1 MGVLRGCQEEV
12 QVEKARR
19 KYRMTDERAQLT
31 EKGRNHQ
38 EKKADG
44 KASAYAAG
52 QENKADWGRKIAEET
67 EAQLGEADTWTD
79 QLQTLVRQNKLAVF
93 SALLIFLMI
102 LVAIFAPLVAPYDH
116 LAQSL
121 TERLQDPSPA
131 HWLGT
136 DELGRDVLSRIIFGA
151 RISLTVGLLPTMI
164 SMAIGTVLGLC
175 AGFYGG
181 KTDFIIMRLADV
193 MLAFP
198 SLLLAMV
205 VMYTMGGGLINIF
218 IALSLVNWAGTAR
231 IVRSQ
236 TLSLKE
242 KEFVE
247 AARSIGVKKRTIMF
261 RHILPNCLPS
271 LIVLFTLNIPSA
283 ILSEASLSFL
293 GIGAQPPSASWG
305 LMVVRGKKY
314 LFSEPWLS
322 IAPSVAIMLVVLAF
336 NFLGDGLRD
345 VLDPYLK
352 EQ

>member
-1 MGVLRGCQEEV
+1 MRNSGENGSEMTVKHLWTEGAVPVSGVRDPMSE
-12 QVEKARR
+12 
-19 KYRMTDERAQLT
+19 
-31 EKGRNHQ
+31 
-38 EKKADG
+38 
-44 KASAYAAG
+44 
-52 QENKADWGRKIAEET
+52 I
-67 EAQLGEADTWTD
+67 GEADTWMD
-79 QLQTLVRQNKLAVF
+79 QVKTLIRQNKLAAA
-93 SALLIFLMI
+93 SAVLILLII
-102 LVAIFAPLVAPYDH
+102 LAAVFAPLVAPYDH

-121 TERLQDPSPA
+121 TDRLQTPSMA

-151 RISLTVGLLPTMI
+151 RISLTIGLVPTLI

-175 AGFYGG
+175 AGVYGG
-181 KTDFIIMRLADV
+181 KVDFVIMRLADV

-218 IALSLVNWAGTAR
+218 IALSLINWASSAR
-231 IVRSQ
+231 VVGSQ

-242 KEFVE
+242 KEYVE
-247 AARSIGVKKRTIMF
+247 AARSIGVSRWKIMF

-293 GIGAQPPSASWG
+293 GVGAQPPSASWG
-305 LMVVRGKKY
+305 LMAVRGKKY
-314 LFSEPWLS
+314 LFSEPWLC
-322 IAPSVAIMLVVLAF
+322 IAPSVAIMIVVLAF

>member
-1 MGVLRGCQEEV
+1 MAVSGTN
-12 QVEKARR
+12 
-19 KYRMTDERAQLT
+19 TDSNL
-31 EKGRNHQ
+31 
-38 EKKADG
+38 
-44 KASAYAAG
+44 AAG
-52 QENKADWGRKIAEET
+52 S
-67 EAQLGEADTWTD
+67 LGHHGEIGESDTWLD
-79 QLQTLVRQNKLAVF
+79 KAKTLVRQNKLAAF
-93 SALLIFLMI
+93 SAVLILLMI
-102 LVAIFAPLVAPYDH
+102 LIAVFAPVAAPYDH
-116 LAQSL
+116 LKQSL
-121 TERLQDPSPA
+121 GDRLQPPSTA

-151 RISLTVGLLPTMI
+151 RISLTIGLVPTLI
-164 SMAIGTVLGLC
+164 SMSIGTILGMC

-181 KTDFIIMRLADV
+181 KADFIIMRLADV

-218 IALSLVNWAGTAR
+218 IALSLVNWASTAR
-231 IVRSQ
+231 VVRAQ

-242 KEFVE
+242 KEYVE
-247 AARSIGVKKRTIMF
+247 AARSIGVKRWRIMF

-293 GIGAQPPSASWG
+293 GVGAQPPSASWG

-322 IAPSVAIMLVVLAF
+322 IAPSAAIMIVTLAF

>member
-1 MGVLRGCQEEV
+1 MRNSGETGSE
-12 QVEKARR
+12 
-19 KYRMTDERAQLT
+19 MTVKHLWKE
-31 EKGRNHQ
+31 G
-38 EKKADG
+38 
-44 KASAYAAG
+44 AAPVSG
-52 QENKADWGRKIAEET
+52 GSDPMSEI
-67 EAQLGEADTWTD
+67 GEAETWKD
-79 QLQTLVRQNKLAVF
+79 QVKTLIRQNKLAAA
-93 SALLIFLMI
+93 SAVLIFLII
-102 LVAIFAPLVAPYDH
+102 LAAVFAPFVAPYDH

-121 TERLQDPSPA
+121 TDRLQTPSMA

-151 RISLTVGLLPTMI
+151 RISLTIGLVPTLI

-175 AGFYGG
+175 AGVYGG
-181 KTDFIIMRLADV
+181 KVDFVIMRLADV

-218 IALSLVNWAGTAR
+218 IALSLINWASTAR
-231 IVRSQ
+231 VVRSQ

-242 KEFVE
+242 KEYVE
-247 AARSIGVKKRTIMF
+247 AARSIGVSRWTIMF

-293 GIGAQPPSASWG
+293 GVGAQPPSASWG
-305 LMVVRGKKY
+305 LMAVRGKKY
-314 LFSEPWLS
+314 LFSEPWLC
-322 IAPSVAIMLVVLAF
+322 IAPSVAIMIVVLAF

>member
-1 MGVLRGCQEEV
+1 M
-12 QVEKARR
+12 
-19 KYRMTDERAQLT
+19 
-31 EKGRNHQ
+31 
-38 EKKADG
+38 AD
-44 KASAYAAG
+44 Y
-52 QENKADWGRKIAEET
+52 ENKGSVMADLADDGA
-67 EAQLGEADTWTD
+67 AQIGEADTWQD
-79 QLQTLVRQNKLAVF
+79 KAKTLVRQNKLAAF
-93 SALLIFLMI
+93 SAVLIVVIILMA
-102 LVAIFAPLVAPYDH
+102 VFAPLVAPYDH
-116 LAQSL
+116 IRQSL
-121 TERLQDPSPA
+121 TDRLQAPGAA

-151 RISLTVGLLPTMI
+151 RISLMIGLVPTLI
-164 SMAIGTVLGLC
+164 SMAIGTVLGLF

-181 KTDFIIMRLADV
+181 KVDFMIMRLADI

-231 IVRSQ
+231 VVRSQ

-242 KEFVE
+242 KEYVE
-247 AARSIGVKKRTIMF
+247 AARSIGVKKPVMMF
-261 RHILPNCLPS
+261 RHILPNCMPS
-271 LIVLFTLNIPSA
+271 LIVLFTLNIPAA

-293 GIGAQPPSASWG
+293 GVGAQPPSASWG

-314 LFSEPWLS
+314 LLAGQPWLA
-322 IAPSVAIMLVVLAF
+322 IAPCVAIMIVVMAF
-336 NFLGDGLRD
+336 NFFGDGLRD

>member
-1 MGVLRGCQEEV
+1 MTKLDGGADMLHKATLEQELSKSPDEITGSS
-12 QVEKARR
+12 VENSF
-19 KYRMTDERAQLT
+19 TGNEDQ
-31 EKGRNHQ
+31 
-38 EKKADG
+38 
-44 KASAYAAG
+44 
-52 QENKADWGRKIAEET
+52 I
-67 EAQLGEADTWTD
+67 GESDTWLD
-79 QLQTLVRQNKLAVF
+79 KVRTLVRQNKLAAF
-93 SALLIFLMI
+93 SAVLIMLII
-102 LVAIFAPLVAPYDH
+102 LAAVFAPIAAPYDY
-116 LAQSL
+116 LRQSL
-121 TERLQDPSPA
+121 VDRLQHPSA
-131 HWLGT
+131 EHWLGT

-151 RISLTVGLLPTMI
+151 RISLTIGLVPTLI
-164 SMAIGTVLGLC
+164 SMAIGTVLGMC

-181 KTDFIIMRLADV
+181 KVDFIIMRLADV

-218 IALSLVNWAGTAR
+218 IALSLVNWASTAR
-231 IVRSQ
+231 VVRSQ

-242 KEFVE
+242 KEYVE
-247 AARSIGVKKRTIMF
+247 AARSIGVKKWTIMF

-293 GIGAQPPSASWG
+293 GVGAQPPSASWG

-322 IAPSVAIMLVVLAF
+322 IAPSIAIMIVVMAF

-352 EQ
+352 QQ

>member
-1 MGVLRGCQEEV
+1 MCSSDLEKNISSQIGEE
-12 QVEKARR
+12 
-19 KYRMTDERAQLT
+19 
-31 EKGRNHQ
+31 
-38 EKKADG
+38 
-44 KASAYAAG
+44 
-52 QENKADWGRKIAEET
+52 
-67 EAQLGEADTWTD
+67 DTWLD
-79 QLQTLVRQNKLAVF
+79 KGKTLVRQNKIAAF
-93 SALLIFLMI
+93 SALVILLIL
-102 LVAIFAPLVAPYDH
+102 LAAIFAPLVAPYDH
-116 LAQSL
+116 LEQSL
-121 TERLQDPSPA
+121 ADRLKDPSAA

-151 RISLTVGLLPTMI
+151 RISLTIGLVPTLI

-205 VMYTMGGGLINIF
+205 VMYTMGGGLVNIF

-247 AARSIGVKKRTIMF
+247 AARSMGVGKWTIMF

-271 LIVLFTLNIPSA
+271 LIVLFTLNIPAA

-293 GIGAQPPSASWG
+293 GIGAQPPSPSWG
-305 LMVVRGKKY
+305 LMAVRGKKY

-322 IAPSVAIMLVVLAF
+322 IAPSAAIMVVVLAF

-345 VLDPYLK
+345 ILDPYLK

>member
-1 MGVLRGCQEEV
+1 MRNCGETGSE
-12 QVEKARR
+12 
-19 KYRMTDERAQLT
+19 MTVKHLWKE
-31 EKGRNHQ
+31 G
-38 EKKADG
+38 
-44 KASAYAAG
+44 AAPVSG
-52 QENKADWGRKIAEET
+52 GSDPMSEI
-67 EAQLGEADTWTD
+67 GEAETWKD
-79 QLQTLVRQNKLAVF
+79 QVKTLIRQNKLAAA
-93 SALLIFLMI
+93 SAVLILLII
-102 LVAIFAPLVAPYDH
+102 LAAVFAPFVAPYDH

-121 TERLQDPSPA
+121 TDRLQTPSMA

-151 RISLTVGLLPTMI
+151 RISLTIGLVPTLI

-175 AGFYGG
+175 AGVYGG
-181 KTDFIIMRLADV
+181 KVDFVIMRLADV

-218 IALSLVNWAGTAR
+218 IALSLINWASTAR
-231 IVRSQ
+231 VVRSQ

-242 KEFVE
+242 KEYVE
-247 AARSIGVKKRTIMF
+247 AARSIGVSRWTIMF

-293 GIGAQPPSASWG
+293 GVGAQPPSASWG
-305 LMVVRGKKY
+305 LMAVRGKKY
-314 LFSEPWLS
+314 LFSEPWLC
-322 IAPSVAIMLVVLAF
+322 IAPSVAIMIVVLAF

>member
-1 MGVLRGCQEEV
+1 
-12 QVEKARR
+12 
-19 KYRMTDERAQLT
+19 MTD
-31 EKGRNHQ
+31 
-38 EKKADG
+38 
-44 KASAYAAG
+44 Y
-52 QENKADWGRKIAEET
+52 ENKGSVMMSSADVSD
-67 EAQLGEADTWTD
+67 AQIGEADTWLD
-79 QLQTLVRQNKLAVF
+79 KAKALVRQNKLAAF
-93 SALLIFLMI
+93 SAILIVVIILM
-102 LVAIFAPLVAPYDH
+102 AIFAPLVAPYNYIQQN
-116 LAQSL
+116 LTSSL
-121 TERLQDPSPA
+121 QAPGIL

-136 DELGRDVLSRIIFGA
+136 DELGRDVLSRIIYGA
-151 RISLTVGLLPTMI
+151 RISLMIGLVPTLI
-164 SMAIGTVLGLC
+164 SMAIGTILGLF

-181 KTDFIIMRLADV
+181 KVDFIIMRLADV

-218 IALSLVNWAGTAR
+218 IALSLVNWASTAR
-231 IVRSQ
+231 VVRSQ

-242 KEFVE
+242 KEYVE
-247 AARSIGVKKRTIMF
+247 AARSIGVKKWVIMF

-271 LIVLFTLNIPSA
+271 LIVLFTLNIPAA

-293 GIGAQPPSASWG
+293 GVGAQPPSASWG

-314 LFSEPWLS
+314 LLTGQPWLAL
-322 IAPSVAIMLVVLAF
+322 APSVAIMIVVMAF